1 MNSVSI
7 EFANR
12 ANDYNPDIAEDKDDA
27 MIALY
32 GLRKASPVQAH
43 SITTSTVAKFAAN
56 LLRKRSVEIR
66 ATYTF
71 SLGWQFNL
79 LEPMDLVTLTI
90 PELGYNKKP
99 VRITAMREDDSGKLE
114 VDAKIFPGER
124 RRQRFIRTRR
134 AQGLYH
140 ASQFRSRRGLH
151 ANHL

>member
-1 MNSVSI
+1 M
-7 EFANR
+7 
-12 ANDYNPDIAEDKDDA
+12 
-27 MIALY
+27 
-32 GLRKASPVQAH
+32 QAH

-99 VRITAMREDDSGKLE
+99 VRITAMREDDNGKLK
-114 VDAKIFPGER
+114 VDCEDFPWGTATPTLYPHQAGSGFITQANSDPGAVSTPIIFEANDRLSLPETMKYGLASAG
-124 RRQRFIRTRR
+124 QRW
-134 AQGLYH
+134 
-140 ASQFRSRRGLH
+140 RSPE
-151 ANHL
+151 

>member
-1 MNSVSI
+1 M
-7 EFANR
+7 
-12 ANDYNPDIAEDKDDA
+12 
-27 MIALY
+27 
-32 GLRKASPVQAH
+32 QAH
-43 SITTSTVAKFAAN
+43 SITTTTVAKFAAN

-114 VDAKIFPGER
+114 VDCEDFPWGTAAPTLYPH
-124 RRQRFIRTRR
+124 QPGTGFITQANSDP
-134 AQGLYH
+134 AQ
-140 ASQFRSRRGLH
+140 
-151 ANHL
+151 